1 MVASAGVS
9 RYIDVEISLDRKY
22 FGAAV
27 PTKEVEYEIELR
39 GSLPDGAE
47 DIRRT
52 DSSCFDYELLK
63 EKIYEPQAY
72 GAILCKSLFQQEIKK
87 GLDEVLTIARREN
100 MSTRIR
106 LLIKPEAAELHQLHW
121 ETLCDPEDEKSLLTT
136 DENLPF
142 SRYLMRK
149 KYHSINRRA
158 RHDLKALVVIANPL
172 DLQEN
177 NLPPI
182 DVDSEIARVQK
193 GLEGIALDILPQPNS
208 GRWATLGNM
217 FDLLRQ
223 NDYDILYLVCHGTLA
238 KGEPYIWLED
248 NERKVDRHSG
258 AELIDRLNELR
269 QLPRLVV
276 LASCDSALVDE
287 SRSLTALGPKLVEEG
302 IPAVVAMQGKISMQ
316 TIEEFIPVFFGT
328 LGRTGEVDRAMTVAR
343 GAIRE
348 RPDFWMPVLY
358 MRLKDGSLWYEPGFR
373 GESGQ
378 KVKFSGWPGLITSI
392 QEGRCTPIIG
402 PGLYEWLLGSQRD
415 IASRWA
421 KEYEYPMAPY
431 ESESIV
437 HVAQYLAATQKR
449 SFVLSAFKRRIREEI
464 KRFHEDVF
472 DREFLKSNPSLNE
485 MVEKVGTA
493 RRQGDENELY
503 SVLARMPFPIY
514 LSANPGTLLESALR
528 DASDRWGDPKDP
540 QVLLCP
546 WNKYTQ
552 KAYKRSVFIQEPD
565 YTPSESRPL
574 VLHLLGM
581 LEDDLEWDES
591 EMVEGDSLVITEDDH
606 FDFLLGINKWPL
618 PKSVNSALVNTSLLF
633 LGFQMDEWNFRTI
646 LRYILSIEGGELRK
660 RHIHVAVQVNPEE
673 GDFLKPGSAYEY
685 LRTYFTSEANIE
697 VYWGST
703 GDFIMELQDQYQ
715 TRAV

>member
-1 MVASAGVS
+1 MASSADGS

-27 PTKEVEYEIELR
+27 PTKEIEYEIEFR

-47 DIRRT
+47 DIRRI
-52 DSSCFDYELLK
+52 DSSCFDYESL
-63 EKIYEPQAY
+63 EQKIHEPQTY
-72 GAILCKSLFQQEIKK
+72 GGILSKSLFQQEIKA
-87 GLDEVLTIARREN
+87 GLDEVLAIARRE
-100 MSTRIR
+100 STPIRMR

-121 ETLCDPEDEKSLLTT
+121 ETLCNPEDDSSLLTT

-149 KYHSINRRA
+149 RYHSINRRA

-172 DLQEN
+172 DLGEN
-177 NLPPI
+177 NLPPV
-182 DVDSEIARVQK
+182 DVDGETARVQK
-193 GLEGIALDILPQPNS
+193 GLEEIALDILPQPTS
-208 GRWATLGNM
+208 GRWATLDNM

-223 NDYDILYLVCHGTLA
+223 NDYDILYIVCHGALA
-238 KGEPYIWLED
+238 KGEPYLWLED
-248 NERKVDRHSG
+248 NERKVERHSG
-258 AELIDRLNELR
+258 AELITRLHELR

-276 LASCDSALVDE
+276 LASCESALADE
-287 SRSLTALGPKLVEEG
+287 SHSLTALGPKLVEEG
-302 IPAVVAMQGKISMQ
+302 VPAVVAMQGKISMQ
-316 TIEEFIPVFFGT
+316 TIEAFTPVFFRT
-328 LGRTGEVDRAMTVAR
+328 LSQTGEIDRAVTVAR
-343 GAIRE
+343 GAVRE
-348 RPDFWMPVLY
+348 RHDFWMPVLF

-373 GESGQ
+373 GQSGQ
-378 KVKFSGWPGLITSI
+378 KVRFTGWPGLITSI

-415 IASRWA
+415 IARRWA
-421 KEYEYPMAPY
+421 DEYDYPMAPY
-431 ESESIV
+431 ERESIV

-449 SFVLSAFKRRIREEI
+449 SFVLSALKRHIRKEI
-464 KRFHEDVF
+464 MLFHEDFF
-472 DREFLKSNPSLNE
+472 DKEFLKSNPSLNE
-485 MVEKVGTA
+485 MVEKVGAA
-493 RRQGDENELY
+493 RQQRDENELY
-503 SVLARMPFPIY
+503 SVLAGMPFPIY
-514 LSANPGTLLESALR
+514 LSANPGTLLENALR
-528 DASDRWGDPKDP
+528 NASDQWGDPKDP
-540 QVLLCP
+540 QVLICP

-552 KAYKRSVFIQEPD
+552 KAYKRSVFTQEPG

-581 LEDDLEWDES
+581 LEDDQEVDQG

-633 LGFQMDEWNFRTI
+633 LGFQMDEWDFRTI
-646 LRYILSIEGGELRK
+646 LRYILSMEGSELRR
-660 RHIHVAVQVNPEE
+660 RHIHVAVQVNPAES
-673 GDFLKPGSAYEY
+673 DFLRPGIAYEY

-703 GDFIMELQDQYQ
+703 EDFLLELQEQYQ
-715 TRAV
+715 AMAV